1 MHLPSHPHAGAVG
14 EATEEAILKALL
26 AGRDMTGIQGNSVR
40 RLPKKEVQECL
51 REHALIK

>member
-1 MHLPSHPHAGAVG
+1 LSRQWGTPQ
-14 EATEEAILKALL
+14 L

-40 RLPKKEVQECL
+40 RLPKKEIQEFL